1 MKRIH
6 ILNYESYAL
15 DYLEGELPP
24 EDKQAFEAFLEQ
36 HPEVAA
42 ELEGL
47 DEVQLMP
54 PAITYPST
62 SALYRRRA
70 VSRGWAIAAGWALL
84 VTLSGM
90 WWLQTPEQQSAP
102 AFVQIEDPTPVSI
115 SVERVNVS
123 YASPTERVGDGL
135 QPALRGEEAIHPLPL
150 SLQMVAKQP
159 GLEPESIDRNMET
172 VACLPLNDAR
182 FLRPEVTVVVTTGAA
197 NEHRSESANSK
208 GSSQGLLDP
217 DKIAVLKPFSRILTE
232 DQKDWVAN
240 WRPLETIKEEINR
253 DRWAEALTPEYLYSP
268 KSTK

>member
-15 DYLEGELPP
+15 DYLEGELLP
-24 EDKQAFEAFLEQ
+24 EDQQAFETFLEQ

-54 PAITYPST
+54 PVITYPST

-70 VSRGWAIAAGWALL
+70 VSRSWAIAAGWALL

-90 WWLQTPEQQSAP
+90 LWLQTPEQQNTP
-102 AFVQIEDPTPVSI
+102 AIAQSEDPTPESI
-115 SVERVNVS
+115 SVERVSVS
-123 YASPTERVGDGL
+123 HASPTERVGDAL
-135 QPALRGEEAIHPLPL
+135 QPALRAEQAIHPLPL
-150 SLQMVAKQP
+150 SVPMVAAEP
-159 GLEPESIDRNMET
+159 EPESIDRNMET

-182 FLRPEVTVVVTTGAA
+182 FLRPEVTVVTTGAA

-208 GSSQGLLDP
+208 GSSQGLIDP

>member
-24 EDKQAFEAFLEQ
+24 EEQQAFEAFLEQ

-54 PAITYPST
+54 PAITYPDT
-62 SALYRRRA
+62 SALYRRRT
-70 VSRGWAIAAGWALL
+70 VSRSWAIAAGWALL

-90 WWLQTPEQQSAP
+90 WWLHTPEQQNAP
-102 AFVQIEDPTPVSI
+102 AFVQIGESTPESI
-115 SVERVNVS
+115 SVERVSVS
-123 YASPTERVGDGL
+123 HASPTDRVADGL
-135 QPALRGEEAIHPLPL
+135 QPALRAEPTVHPL
-150 SLQMVAKQP
+150 SLSVPMVAAKP
-159 GLEPESIDRNMET
+159 EPKSIDRNMET
-172 VACLPLNDAR
+172 VACLPLNDTR
-182 FLRPEVTVVVTTGAA
+182 FLRPEVTVVTTGAA
-197 NEHRSESANSK
+197 NEYRSESENSK
-208 GSSQGLLDP
+208 GSSQGLIDP
-217 DKIAVLKPFSRILTE
+217 DKIAVLKPFSRILSE